1 MKKEKSEEKETLEVN
16 KLITKKEKIKDNIVD
31 IIDIDDEETEEF
43 KFSGGKLV
51 MTH

>member
-31 IIDIDDEETEEF
+31 IIDIDDEER
-43 KFSGGKLV
+43 SLNSLV
-51 MTH
+51 ENW

>member
-31 IIDIDDEETEEF
+31 ISILMT
-43 KFSGGKLV
+43 KRQRSLNSLV
-51 MTH
+51 ENW

>member
-31 IIDIDDEETEEF
+31 IIDIEMT
-43 KFSGGKLV
+43 KRQRSLNSLV
-51 MTH
+51 ENW